1 MSHAGDLSRAIRTGA
16 FDTLDAQHAGHVLL
30 TLAALGW
37 FQMRHSCKVEQRAAF
52 REKRRSDHAWRCAIV
67 ESAAFARIYDA
78 LPSTGRVEHAR
89 EFLGTLYKLRNLA
102 AEHAAG
108 RLDPKAHARLLDHD
122 DNLAELRA
130 LAARFPRPQRDWLEQ
145 VAQRIDEDV
154 VRIEG
159 DTLRG
164 NTIYFDPYAD
174 AAPSDLIS
182 TRGRASDP
190 AAALRGW
197 LTRSAAELV
206 PEATKNRPA
215 CIAEL
220 LAHCGV
226 TVSPKDVRTNL
237 TSWQH
242 KRRRHK

>member
-1 MSHAGDLSRAIRTGA
+1 MSRAGDLSRAIRTGA
-16 FDTLDAQHAGHVLL
+16 FDTLDAHHAGRVLL

-37 FQMRHSCKVEQRAAF
+37 FQMRRSCKVEQRAAF

-67 ESAAFARIYDA
+67 ESVAFARIYDA

-89 EFLGTLYKLRNLA
+89 EFFGTLYQLRNLA

-108 RLDPKAHARLLDHD
+108 RLDPEAHPRLLDHD

-130 LAARFPRPQRDWLEQ
+130 LAARFPRPQRDWLEH

-159 DTLRG
+159 DTWHG
-164 NTIYFDPYAD
+164 NTIYFDRYAD
-174 AAPSDLIS
+174 AAPPALIG
-182 TRGRASDP
+182 TRGASAP
-190 AAALRGW
+190 GAKLRGW
-197 LTRSAAELV
+197 LTRSTAKLV
-206 PEATKNRPA
+206 PETTENRGA

-220 LAHCGV
+220 LSLSGV
-226 TVSPKDVRTNL
+226 DVEPDYVNATLRA
-237 TSWQH
+237 WAR
-242 KRRRHK
+242 KAR